1 MKFPLSIALI
11 VLFSLA
17 AFAQNE
23 IAPVVEREFGYQD
36 WTYKN
41 LEGDGE
47 TNLRKFATGKKLV
60 MVVYWA
66 PWCPNWRHDVA
77 FVQELH
83 TKYADKGLS
92 VIGVGEYDTVDRMRS
107 HAKQFGLTFFNVYES
122 ESTRARE
129 TTQHYTQRRAAGD
142 TRRWGSPWYVFLE
155 PASLKP
161 TGEVLADK
169 VNVVNGELVKGD
181 VEKFI
186 EGKLGLS
193 GTAAKPVGQK
203 AETPPRP

>member
-1 MKFPLSIALI
+1 MNLLLSIIFIA
-11 VLFSLA
+11 VLSLS

-36 WTYKN
+36 WTHKN

-47 TNLRKFATGKKLV
+47 TNLRKFAAGKKLV

-83 TKYADKGLS
+83 TKYADKGLT

-155 PASLKP
+155 PKSLKSA
-161 TGEVLADK
+161 GEVLAEK

-181 VEKFI
+181 IEKFI

-193 GTAAKPVGQK
+193 GAAAKESSQK
-203 AETPPRP
+203 AETPSRP